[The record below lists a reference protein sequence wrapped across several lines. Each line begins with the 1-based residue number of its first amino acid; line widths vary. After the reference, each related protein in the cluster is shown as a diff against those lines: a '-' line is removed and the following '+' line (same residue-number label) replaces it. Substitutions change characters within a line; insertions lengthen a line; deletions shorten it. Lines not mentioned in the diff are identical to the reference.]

1 MSSSRSIAA
10 ARQKRANEGN
20 NNMNTS
26 RPITSISSQAAF
38 AQQQQPQGRNPNQ
51 INIAPSRQQQQQQQQ
66 RGGQRQN
73 INKSVNQ
80 EQNYAANPGQQN
92 QLTKISIPNAIGLIT
107 LRLGKLEK
115 VIQESLEDGGLPFNN
130 GGNNINDDSN
140 LKLVSDEVFENI
152 IERIDGLE
160 NQTANNNLDEN
171 LNRLNKEIKD
181 IKDSINNLSMK
192 MSTFINETNEK
203 FLDFE
208 TVLVE
213 IEKKFD
219 FEPLNPENGEF
230 VNEELTGHD
239 GLIDI
244 NLQSVNETHFVVEDD
259 EQEVN

>member
-26 RPITSISSQAAF
+26 RPVTSISSQAVF
-38 AQQQQPQGRNPNQ
+38 SQQQQPRNPNQ
-51 INIAPSRQQQQQQQQ
+51 INVAPSRQQ
-66 RGGQRQN
+66 RNGQRQN
-73 INKSVNQ
+73 VNKPTQ
-80 EQNYAANPGQQN
+80 QDQNYASASGHQN

-115 VIQESLEDGGLPFNN
+115 VIQESLEEGGLSLNN
-130 GGNNINDDSN
+130 GGNNINDNN

-152 IERIDGLE
+152 IERLDGLE
-160 NQTANNNLDEN
+160 SQNNNNLNEN
-171 LNRLNKEIKD
+171 LTRINKEIKD

-208 TVLVE
+208 SVIVD
-213 IEKKFD
+213 IEKKMD
-219 FEPLNPENGEF
+219 FEPLTDENREY
-230 VNEELTGHD
+230 VNEELTGDD

-244 NLQSVNETHFVVEDD
+244 NLQSVNETHFVVEDG
-259 EQEVN
+259 EQEDN

>member
-26 RPITSISSQAAF
+26 RPVTSISSQAVF
-38 AQQQQPQGRNPNQ
+38 SQQQQQPRNPNQ
-51 INIAPSRQQQQQQQQ
+51 INVAPSRQQQQ
-66 RGGQRQN
+66 RSGQRQN
-73 INKSVNQ
+73 VNKSSQ
-80 EQNYAANPGQQN
+80 QDQNYASASGEQN

-115 VIQESLEDGGLPFNN
+115 VIQESLEDGGLSFNN
-130 GGNNINDDSN
+130 GSNNINDNN

-152 IERIDGLE
+152 IERLDGLE
-160 NQTANNNLDEN
+160 TQNSNNNLNEN
-171 LNRLNKEIKD
+171 LNRVNKEIKD

-192 MSTFINETNEK
+192 ISSFITETNEK

-213 IEKKFD
+213 IEKKID
-219 FEPLNPENGEF
+219 FEPLNDENGEL
-230 VNEELTGHD
+230 VNEDFNREEDVLNEP
-239 GLIDI
+239 ISQAI
-244 NLQSVNETHFVVEDD
+244 NETHFVVEDD
-259 EQEVN
+259 VQKDD

>member
-26 RPITSISSQAAF
+26 RPVTSISSQAAF
-38 AQQQQPQGRNPNQ
+38 AQQQQQPRNPNQ
-51 INIAPSRQQQQQQQQ
+51 INVAPSRQQQQQ
-66 RGGQRQN
+66 RNGQRQGQ
-73 INKSVNQ
+73 NKLSQQ
-80 EQNYAANPGQQN
+80 EQNYASNSGQQN

-115 VIQESLEDGGLPFNN
+115 VIQDSLEEGGLSFNN
-130 GGNNINDDSN
+130 SGNNINDSN

-152 IERIDGLE
+152 IERLDGLE
-160 NQTANNNLDEN
+160 NQNSNIDLNEN
-171 LNRLNKEIKD
+171 LTRVNKEIKD

-208 TVLVE
+208 TALVD

-219 FEPLNPENGEF
+219 FEALNDENGEF
-230 VNEELTGHD
+230 VGEDLNGEE
-239 GLIDI
+239 GLNANNSQAID
-244 NLQSVNETHFVVEDD
+244 ETHFVLDD
-259 EQEVN
+259 NEQKDN

>member
-26 RPITSISSQAAF
+26 RPVTSISSQAVF
-38 AQQQQPQGRNPNQ
+38 SQQQQQPRNPNQ
-51 INIAPSRQQQQQQQQ
+51 INVAPSRQQQQ
-66 RGGQRQN
+66 RNGQRQGQ
-73 INKSVNQ
+73 NKLSQQ
-80 EQNYAANPGQQN
+80 EQNYASNSGQQN

-115 VIQESLEDGGLPFNN
+115 VIQDSLEEGGLSFNN
-130 GGNNINDDSN
+130 SGNNINDSN

-152 IERIDGLE
+152 IERLDGLE
-160 NQTANNNLDEN
+160 TQNSNIDLNEN
-171 LNRLNKEIKD
+171 LTIVNKEIKD

-192 MSTFINETNEK
+192 MSSFINETNEK

-208 TVLVE
+208 TALVD

-219 FEPLNPENGEF
+219 FEPLNDLNGEL
-230 VNEELTGHD
+230 VGEYLNGEEDLNVT
-239 GLIDI
+239 
-244 NLQSVNETHFVVEDD
+244 NLQSINETHFVVDDD
-259 EQEVN
+259 EQEDN